1 MDQYK
6 GALLFLALKV
16 KIRILKSNFLKFFV
30 IIKGDLRSVRKG
42 LDQWTNLKGLFEFLL
57 EKWKSI

>member
-42 LDQWTNLKGLFEFLL
+42 LDQWTNLKGLFEF
-57 EKWKSI
+57 